1 MDPKSFYST
10 KAKRAAA
17 LARIQEMAAS
27 IGIECEH
34 EDAPLST
41 REVWVRLSFG
51 PYRCNVDLD
60 GDTNVG
66 AYLAHWHM
74 SHGPDGE
81 GKTYPTAFGLF
92 IGGDVN
98 QYHKRKATTCVET
111 FDDLLHCLES
121 GFAKLQHIETKQV
134 AA

>member
-10 KAKRAAA
+10 NAKRLAA
-17 LARIQEMAAS
+17 LARIQAMAAA

-41 REVWVRLSFG
+41 REIWVRLSFG

-81 GKTYPTAFGLF
+81 GKTYPEAFGLRV
-92 IGGDVN
+92 GGDVN
-98 QYHKRKATTCVET
+98 QYHKRKATTCVDT
-111 FDDLLHCLES
+111 FDSLLFHLQA
-121 GFAKLQHIETKQV
+121 GFEKLQHVETKQ
-134 AA
+134 AAE